1 MNKLIEFLYFL
12 IMFSF
17 SVEVFFFLR
26 TSEAE
31 LLWFLFYLK
40 FFIFVSSWW
49 FGNQKLHR
57 MDLKFLCFIL
67 FRDKF
72 ALLTDF
78 RELLQQKKKRE
89 TDSKL
94 PYDTHIINE
103 IFRRFSSDILS
114 YLWLEKESWNI
125 RVSFSGT
132 LSFNYKKPTEKP

>member
-17 SVEVFFFLR
+17 SVEVFFLR
-26 TSEAE
+26 ISEAE
-31 LLWFLFYLK
+31 FLWFLFYLK
-40 FFIFVSSWW
+40 FFIFFSSWW
-49 FGNQKLHR
+49 LGNQKLHR
-57 MDLKFLCFIL
+57 MDLKFLSFIL

-72 ALLTDF
+72 ALMTDF

-125 RVSFSGT
+125 HVSFFWNT
-132 LSFNYKKPTEKP
+132 QF